1 MTPEIKKEKIK
12 TVLSIIKDAHYIKQ
26 HPEQYYIY
34 CGNLSALV
42 NCDQKG
48 NVTSF
53 IAELDGTKIDLTGDI
68 QKQFQ
73 AALDLR
79 LQQLKINKRDFSRTR

>member
-1 MTPEIKKEKIK
+1 MTPETKEEKIN
-12 TVLSIIKDAHYIKQ
+12 TVLSIIEGAHLIKQ

-34 CGNLSALV
+34 CDRLSAV
-42 NCDQKG
+42 VYCDQKG

-53 IAELDGTKIDLTGDI
+53 YAGTEIDLTGDI

>member
-1 MTPEIKKEKIK
+1 MTPEIKKEKIN
-12 TVLSIIKDAHYIKQ
+12 TVLSIIEGAHHIKQ

-34 CGNLSALV
+34 CGSLSALV

-53 IAELDGTKIDLTGDI
+53 IAEDGTEINLTGDI

-73 AALDLR
+73 ATLNLR